1 MSGFGSV
8 AQFLARL
15 ILGIIFIAHGWQK
28 LVTQGMDATKVAFG
42 PAGMDVP
49 YPDLAAYYATW
60 VELVGG
66 ILLILGLL
74 LPIVTT
80 LLIADM
86 IGAIVFVHWDAGFWN
101 ADGGYEWPLALIA
114 GLLAVGF
121 TSAGRAA
128 ADSYIMR
135 RRRRTDVV

>member
-1 MSGFGSV
+1 MSGIGSL

-28 LVTQGMDATKVAFG
+28 LVTNGMDATKAAFG
-42 PAGMDVP
+42 PEGMDVP

-66 ILLILGLL
+66 IMLILGLL
-74 LPIVTT
+74 LPIVAT

-86 IGAIVFVHWDAGFWN
+86 IGAIVFVHADAGFWN
-101 ADGGYEWPLALIA
+101 TDGGYEWPLALIA
-114 GLLAVGF
+114 GLLAVGYI
-121 TSAGRAA
+121 SNGRAA
-128 ADSYIMR
+128 ADSYLVR
-135 RRRRTDVV
+135 RRRRDVV